1 MAKTVRLI
9 ATTYSDAAYVEGVAK
24 HDSIM
29 ERELYLHCRK
39 YFFESYRSVFFCSE
53 DNAQDIFQ
61 DAFIT
66 LWTKIENRKIY
77 AEDGVLK
84 NVCGT
89 PFTSSL
95 QTYFMSLAK
104 FKFMEFARNNTLCL
118 ELDEEENRMK
128 ELLQDTV
135 EDSPMSE
142 WLYDDPS
149 NTMLETIAQ
158 CISVMSPRCNEI
170 LTKFYYEEKSLDD
183 ILTELPSFTN
193 KDALK
198 TQKYKCMETLRTNAQ
213 AIYKRY
219 ING

>member
-9 ATTYSDAAYVEGVAK
+9 AAAYSDATYVEGVAK

-29 ERELYLHCRK
+29 EKELYLHCRK
-39 YFFESYRSVFFCSE
+39 YFFESYRSVFFCGE

-66 LWTKIENRKIY
+66 LWTKIDTRKIY

-95 QTYFMSLAK
+95 TTYFMSLAK
-104 FKFMEFARNNTLCL
+104 IKFMEFARNNTLCL
-118 ELDEEENRMK
+118 ELDEEENHTK
-128 ELLQDTV
+128 ELLEYTV
-135 EDSPMSE
+135 DDSRLSE
-142 WLYDDPS
+142 WLYDDSS
-149 NTMLETIAQ
+149 NAMLETIAH

-170 LTKFYYEEKSLDD
+170 LTKFYYEEKTLDD
-183 ILTELPSFTN
+183 ILKELPSFTN

-198 TQKYKCMETLRTNAQ
+198 TQKYKCMETLRANAQ
-213 AIYKRY
+213 SMYKRY